1 MGASASFLFT
11 TPLVFGVTQMTL
23 SPYLARPAGRRLLV
37 AAAAALCT
45 QLACAQA
52 LDLSLPAQALDQS
65 LHSLARQAG
74 LQLLADP
81 ALLQGRQAPA
91 LRGWLEAEAALARLL
106 TGSGLNGRI
115 EGRTLV
121 LSSATAEPTL
131 PLVRARV
138 AADPSAPLA
147 GYLAGTSASAGKLA
161 LSIQETPQAIS
172 VLGAELLRD
181 QAVSSIAEAVR
192 YAPGVRPADY
202 TITDDDMALRGFWLT
217 GAGTYRD
224 GLRFIHNGFMSNLEP
239 YGLERLELLRG
250 PASVTYGQAA
260 PGGVLNAI
268 TKRPQAQLT
277 QELGV
282 ELGSHQRRELTLDVG
297 GVLGAPEQG
306 LLWRFTALARDADTQ
321 WSGLPDERLYLA
333 PALSWTR
340 GSTSLTLMAQHQ
352 SGSTGYVIPYF
363 RQTPAGP
370 AREDLN
376 VSGPDG
382 RQDKR
387 SNAIGYALEHQLSP
401 TLKLVQNLRFMDAQN
416 ERRDM
421 RNRGLQAD
429 GRSIRRL
436 AMYRPDKE
444 HSLNLDTRLEAEL
457 RTGELSHKL
466 ALGLDYYRST
476 LDLRIHSLNKGVDPL
491 DLVAPVYTAINWLDN
506 YLADRTVARVSQI
519 GLYAQ
524 DQIKLGEHWVASLGG
539 RWDQARTNTSYDAR
553 LSASDSFK
561 RSEHR
566 RDDTAFSGRLG
577 LVHLSPRGW
586 SPFLSISSSFQPV
599 MSTTTAK
606 DALGQEFQPET
617 GRQWEAGTRY
627 QPADARWRATASLFE
642 LRKRNVRTPDRSNPR
657 LEVQTG
663 EVRSRGLEL
672 ELSGELARQLSVQA
686 QYTWLDAKVLQSQL
700 PGEQGAQPPATPRH
714 SMALWSRYTLGDWQL
729 GLGLRHISSAPG
741 DVRQADGSQLRNEG
755 YTLADAMLSYRWG
768 ERQTWRA
775 ALNISNLADKHY
787 LTQCNLMPGG
797 KDFCVLGYGR
807 DVRLNLTRQF

>member
-1 MGASASFLFT
+1 MPVFLLPT
-11 TPLVFGVTQMTL
+11 
-23 SPYLARPAGRRLLV
+23 RPAARRLLA

-52 LDLSLPAQALDQS
+52 LELSLPAQPLDQS

-81 ALLQGRQAPA
+81 VLLQGRQAPA
-91 LRGWLEAEAALARLL
+91 LRGRLEPAAALAQLL
-106 TGSGLNGRI
+106 AGSGLQGRI

-121 LSSATAEPTL
+121 LSNAAAEPTL

-138 AADPSAPLA
+138 AAEPSAPLA
-147 GYLAGTSASAGKLA
+147 GYLARTSASAGKLA
-161 LSIQETPQAIS
+161 LSIQETPQAIT

-181 QAVSSIAEAVR
+181 QAVSSAAEAVR

-260 PGGVLNAI
+260 PGGVVNAV
-268 TKRPQAQLT
+268 TKRPQARLP

-282 ELGSHQRRELTLDVG
+282 ELGSHQRRELSLDVG

-306 LLWRFTALARDADTQ
+306 LLWRLTALQREANTQ
-321 WSGLPDERLYLA
+321 WPGLPDDRLYLA
-333 PALSWTR
+333 PALSWTG

-352 SGSTGYVIPYF
+352 RGSTGYVIPYF

-376 VSGPDG
+376 VGGPDG

-387 SNAIGYALEHQLSP
+387 SNALGYALEHQFGP
-401 TLKLVQNLRFMDAQN
+401 TLKLVQNLRFMDAEN

-436 AMYRPDKE
+436 GMYRPDQE

-457 RTGELSHKL
+457 GHGSVSHKL
-466 ALGLDYYRST
+466 ALGVDYYRST
-476 LDLRIHSLNKGVDPL
+476 LDLRIHSLNQGVAPL
-491 DLVAPVYTAINWLDN
+491 DLVAPVYAPIAWEDN
-506 YLADRTVARVSQI
+506 YLADRIVARVSQI
-519 GLYAQ
+519 GVYAQ
-524 DQIKLGEHWVASLGG
+524 DQIKLGEHWVASVGG
-539 RWDQARTNTSYDAR
+539 RWDRARTDTDYDAR
-553 LSASDSFK
+553 LKASDPFK
-561 RSEHR
+561 RSEHQR
-566 RDDTAFSGRLG
+566 RDTAFTGRLG
-577 LVHLSPRGW
+577 LVHLSPSGW
-586 SPFLSISSSFQPV
+586 SPYLSYASSFQPV

-617 GRQWEAGTRY
+617 GRQWELGTRY

-642 LRKRNVRTPDRSNPR
+642 LRKRNVRTPDKVNPR

-714 SMALWSRYTLGDWQL
+714 SAALWGRYTLGGWKL
-729 GLGLRHISSAPG
+729 GLGLRHIASAPG

-755 YTLADAMLSYRWG
+755 YTLVDALLGYQWG
-768 ERQTWRA
+768 EQQAWRA
-775 ALNISNLADKHY
+775 ALNVSNLADKRY

-797 KDFCVLGYGR
+797 KDFCVVGYGR
-807 DVRLNLTRQF
+807 DVRLSLTRQF